1 MTFTDEDDGDNMT
14 LSDALNNAKVEFD
27 DNLENIMNETTV
39 VTPAVAKTKPPVK
52 KAEPKKAPVKK
63 AAVKAAVK
71 APVKKAAVKAAVKEA
86 AVKAATPKKARGS
99 RIIPEGH
106 VGITDLAKEL
116 KLKGTVVRRKLRDS
130 GLEKPADGWVFKVGS
145 KLLADAKK
153 SIQG

>member
-52 KAEPKKAPVKK
+52 KAEPK
-63 AAVKAAVK
+63 K